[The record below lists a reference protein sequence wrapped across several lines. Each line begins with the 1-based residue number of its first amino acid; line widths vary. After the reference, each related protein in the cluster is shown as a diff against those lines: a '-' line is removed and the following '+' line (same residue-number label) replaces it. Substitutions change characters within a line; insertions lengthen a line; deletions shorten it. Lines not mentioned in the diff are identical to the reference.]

1 MLRAEH
7 PASQHRNL
15 IGLQRLA
22 VIRLMNLKVD
32 ELYAEGYPV
41 DADRVL
47 DMLTELRVM
56 WDNESD

>member
-1 MLRAEH
+1 MLPAEH

-22 VIRLMNLKVD
+22 VIGVMNRKVD
-32 ELYAEGYPV
+32 ELYEEGYDV
-41 DADRVL
+41 DADRVI
-47 DMLTELRVM
+47 DAMTELRAV